1 MRKAT
6 TYEGKVAALETKL
19 AAAREREKELSLD
32 LENASKENKASA
44 TVRFRTEVWAAAN
57 SQDNEKRELQ
67 KALRAAKTE
76 ATKRED
82 EVTDLKEELV
92 ALKQSSK
99 EREEKWKVKAK
110 EAIAERDRLADVEV
124 SQAIR
129 SDPDT

>member
-1 MRKAT
+1 M
-6 TYEGKVAALETKL
+6 AALETKL

-32 LENASKENKASA
+32 LENASKENKADA
-44 TVRFRTEVWAAAN
+44 TVRLRTEVWAAAN

-67 KALRAAKTE
+67 KALRTAKTE